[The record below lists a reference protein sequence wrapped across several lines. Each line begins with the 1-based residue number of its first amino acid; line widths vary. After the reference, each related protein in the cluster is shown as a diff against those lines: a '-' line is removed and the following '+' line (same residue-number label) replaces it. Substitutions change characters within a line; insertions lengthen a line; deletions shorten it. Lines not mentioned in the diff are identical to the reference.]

1 MYAPAMARTRD
12 CDLLIVGAGL
22 AGGLIALALAHHRPG
37 LDVVLVGDDPA
48 IGGNHVWSFFDSD
61 LDAAGADLVAP
72 LIAHRWQGYD
82 VRFPSFARTLRATYH
97 SIESERL
104 DAAVR
109 AALPADRIR
118 TGRRVL
124 TTSATAAVL
133 DDGSR
138 IEAAG
143 LIDARGASD
152 LTMLDLG
159 WQKFVGQELVLAAPH
174 GLERPIV
181 MDASVPQIDGYR
193 FVYCLPFGPD
203 RVFVEDTYYSDGPVL
218 DVSAIGDRI
227 AAYAAQQGW
236 SVASVGRVETGVLP
250 VAMGGDFEG
259 YWRAGGEGVAKA
271 GVRAGLFHPTT
282 GYSLPDAVATALLIA
297 RMPDLDGA
305 ALHDRLHAH
314 ARARWRSRG
323 YYRMLARMLFR
334 AGAADERYRMFDRFY
349 RLDERLVERFYAA
362 HSTLGDKARLL
373 AGKPPVSVMGA
384 IRAIAGGQVGAEARA

>member
-1 MYAPAMARTRD
+1 MARTRD

-22 AGGLIALALAHHRPG
+22 AGGLIALALAQHRPD
-37 LDVVLVGDDPA
+37 LDVVLVGDEPA

-61 LDAAGADLVAP
+61 LDAAGSALVAP

-82 VRFPSFARTLRATYH
+82 VRFPSFARTLRAGYR

-109 AALPADRIR
+109 AALPAERIR

-138 IEAAG
+138 IEAGG
-143 LIDARGASD
+143 LIDARGAGD
-152 LTMLDLG
+152 LSLLDLG
-159 WQKFVGQELVLAAPH
+159 WQKFVGQELVLAGPH
-174 GLERPIV
+174 GLDRPIV

-203 RVFVEDTYYSDGPVL
+203 RIFVEDTYYSDAPAL
-218 DVSAIGDRI
+218 DVPAISDRI
-227 AAYAAQQGW
+227 AAYAAAQGW
-236 SVASVGRVETGVLP
+236 SVAAVGRAETGVLP

-259 YWRAGGEGVAKA
+259 YWRSGGEGVAKA

-282 GYSLPDAVATALLIA
+282 GYSLPDAVATALLVA
-297 RMPDLDGA
+297 RLRDHDGV

-314 ARARWRSRG
+314 ARARWRRRG
-323 YYRMLARMLFR
+323 YYRLLAKMLFR
-334 AGAADERYRMFDRFY
+334 AGEADERYRIFDRFY

-362 HSTLGDKARLL
+362 HSSLGDKARLL
-373 AGKPPVSVMGA
+373 AGKPPVPVTGA
-384 IRAIAGGQVGAEARA
+384 IRAILGGQAGARATA

>member
-1 MYAPAMARTRD
+1 MARTRD

-22 AGGLIALALAHHRPG
+22 AGGLIALALAQHRPE
-37 LDVVLVGDDPA
+37 LDVVLVGDEA
-48 IGGNHVWSFFDSD
+48 AVGGNHVWSFFDSD

-82 VRFPSFARTLRATYH
+82 VRFPAFARTLRATYH

-104 DAAVR
+104 DAVVR

-138 IEAAG
+138 IEAGG
-143 LIDARGASD
+143 LIDARGAGD
-152 LTMLDLG
+152 LSLLNLG

-181 MDASVPQIDGYR
+181 MDAGVAQIDGYR
-193 FVYCLPFGPD
+193 FVYCLPFAAD
-203 RVFVEDTYYSDGPVL
+203 RVFVEDTYYSDGPAL
-218 DVSAIGDRI
+218 DVATIGERI
-227 AAYAAQQGW
+227 AAYAAAQGW
-236 SVASVGRVETGVLP
+236 SVASVGRTETGVLP
-250 VAMGGDFEG
+250 VAMGGDFEA
-259 YWRAGGEGVAKA
+259 YWRSGGEGVAKA

-282 GYSLPDAVATALLIA
+282 GYSLPDAVATALLVA
-297 RMPDLDGA
+297 GMPDPSGA
-305 ALHDRLHAH
+305 ALHGRLHAY
-314 ARARWRSRG
+314 ARARWRKRG
-323 YYRMLARMLFR
+323 YYRMLAKMLFR
-334 AGAADERYRMFDRFY
+334 AGAADERYRIFERFY

-362 HSTLGDKARLL
+362 RSTLGDKARLL
-373 AGKPPVSVMGA
+373 AGKPPVPVMGA